1 MLLDGLGGFGVLNLG
16 CLKGS
21 RLKLKGLGASTLKVT
36 GLGLGLSYELSTRN
50 GLGLALHVM
59 ISYFVGAHI
68 G

>member
-1 MLLDGLGGFGVLNLG
+1 MLLHGLGGFGVFEIG

-36 GLGLGLSYELSTRN
+36 GLGLGLSYEMSTRD
-50 GLGLALHVM
+50 GLGLALHVL
-59 ISYFVGAHI
+59 IPYFVGALI